1 MLAMA
6 GNQADSSQIKRLE
19 AALLQSKNEIQNLHA
34 KIEELKKRRC
44 ILYLSRATRI
54 LVRKRF

>member
-34 KIEELKKRRC
+34 KIEELKKEKVYF
-44 ILYLSRATRI
+44 ILIKSHTH
-54 LVRKRF
+54 FS